1 MKWIMFQHCL
11 KESEVRE
18 KKITINF
25 LLLHDSCPKISLN
38 IKPYI
43 VEAQHLNFYKRMSY
57 LFSR

>member
-25 LLLHDSCPKISLN
+25 LLLHDSCPKIFLN
-38 IKPYI
+38 
-43 VEAQHLNFYKRMSY
+43 LKRDVAEEQDLY
-57 LFSR
+57 FPE